1 MHLEPLKQWIC
12 DTCGEIIQSP
22 DEGYVQFI
30 DENSEGKWSDFVIVH
45 HAQFS
50 PRTGNNKCYREGYS
64 DFPLSEFL
72 GADGL
77 SRLIGLIDPG
87 EFYFKELRV
96 PRTSNFRKW
105 VTLVRRLQ
113 TPYYEEARLY
123 FGKAKNDGVFAGPN
137 EVAPYRVDF
146 LRNIIETYGEE

>member
-30 DENSEGKWSDFVIVH
+30 DKNRDGKWDDFVIVH
-45 HAQFS
+45 HASAS
-50 PRTGNNKCYREGYS
+50 PLANTCYRDGYS
-64 DFPLSEFL
+64 DLNLSAFL
-72 GADGL
+72 GTDGL
-77 SRLIGLIDPG
+77 SNLIGLIDPG

-123 FGKAKNDGVFAGPN
+123 FGKAKDDGLFAGVN
-137 EVAPYRVDF
+137 EVAPYKEEF
-146 LRNIIETYGEE
+146 LRNIIETYGEAIW